1 MVEFDF
7 DPAWFGDIKAN
18 TLENHRKRLEV
29 LYENLPGVDLAN
41 DMDRVI
47 EFVEARYDAP
57 FNVYATLRK
66 VLRAT
71 APTSKGMEI
80 LRKRPTAKHRKR
92 GKFLGRKKS
101 PIEEKLWVEWP
112 VIERATAALYKK
124 VKRDPKKATKHD
136 LTDLLMLGLY
146 VYADPRRN
154 DYHNMKMGR
163 GHQEDTN
170 YCDLVGRTFVFNDY
184 KTSKFYKQQN
194 IAIQPRL
201 VKIIRWYH
209 DRYGHAYLVAPTSLS
224 TSQFTDRMKATTRR
238 RFGKPLSSRILR
250 KIYITFKNLV
260 PLREM
265 LQRAKNMGHNFRQ
278 SLDYIRV

>member
-7 DPAWFGDIKAN
+7 DSAWFGDIKAN
-18 TLENHRKRLEV
+18 TLENHRKLLEV
-29 LYENLPGVDLAN
+29 LYENLLIDGQRHGPRR
-41 DMDRVI
+41 RVRRGP
-47 EFVEARYDAP
+47 VRRASTS
-57 FNVYATLRK
+57 TLRK

-71 APTSKGMEI
+71 APTSKGMQI
-80 LRKRPTAKHRKR
+80 LLKRPTAKHRKR

-124 VKRDPKKATKHD
+124 VKRDPKKATDHD

-201 VKIIRWYH
+201 VRSSGGTTTGTAMRIGGADLPIDESIHRPDEGDHK
-209 DRYGHAYLVAPTSLS
+209 APVRETSLS
-224 TSQFTDRMKATTRR
+224 RIPGRSTSRSRTRPVAR
-238 RFGKPLSSRILR
+238 DAPESEEHGPQLPAEF
-250 KIYITFKNLV
+250 
-260 PLREM
+260 E
-265 LQRAKNMGHNFRQ
+265 
-278 SLDYIRV
+278 YIRV